1 MRGGVPGSSMN
12 ATGVAATG
20 RFGGGLAEAG
30 GGGTSAMTGTNGG
43 GTGIPAMTVSAGGG
57 MGGPANEG
65 TGGKFGGGHG
75 GPGDPGSGAAA
86 RRGNCRE
93 GFTRR
98 GSSGAPRL

>member
-57 MGGPANEG
+57 VGGAGSGG
-65 TGGKFGGGHG
+65 TGGKIGG
-75 GPGDPGSGAAA
+75 GSGARGVSGPGGGGRAGACRRGFPAA
-86 RRGNCRE
+86 R
-93 GFTRR
+93 
-98 GSSGAPRL
+98 

>member
-43 GTGIPAMTVSAGGG
+43 GTGIPAMTASAGGG
-57 MGGPANEG
+57 MGGAAK
-65 TGGKFGGGHG
+65 GGIGGILGGGNG
-75 GPGDPGSGAAA
+75 AQGISGLGAAA
-86 RRGNCRE
+86 S
-93 GFTRR
+93 
-98 GSSGAPRL
+98 GSILSGCFSGPGLSGTP